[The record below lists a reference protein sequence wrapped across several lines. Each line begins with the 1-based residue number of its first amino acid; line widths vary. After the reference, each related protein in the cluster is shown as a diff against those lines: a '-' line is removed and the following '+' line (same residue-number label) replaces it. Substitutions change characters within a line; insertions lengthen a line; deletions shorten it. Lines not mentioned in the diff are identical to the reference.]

1 MLGGRFVHSH
11 DASSVMLITFVDVVS
26 SPSERSLELGQIDRL
41 AARPTDATVQCV
53 FDDERPQRLMFVA
66 AEDIEDKRLRLR
78 VLAARAPA
86 TEAAR
91 S

>member
-1 MLGGRFVHSH
+1 
-11 DASSVMLITFVDVVS
+11 
-26 SPSERSLELGQIDRL
+26 
-41 AARPTDATVQCV
+41 VQRV

-66 AEDIEDKRLRLR
+66 AEDIEDKWLRLC
-78 VLAARAPA
+78 VLAARAAA

>member
-1 MLGGRFVHSH
+1 LLGGRFVHPH

-26 SPSERSLELGQIDRL
+26 SPSERSLELGQIDRI
-41 AARPTDATVQCV
+41 ATRSTDPTVERI
-53 FDDERPQRLMFVA
+53 FYNERPQRLMFVT

-78 VLAARAPA
+78 VLAAGTAA
-86 TEAAR
+86 AEAAR

>member
-26 SPSERSLELGQIDRL
+26 SPSARSLELRQIDRI
-41 AARPTDATVQCV
+41 AARSTDATVERI
-53 FDDERPQRLMFVA
+53 FYNERPQHLMFVA

-78 VLAARAPA
+78 VLAAGAA
-86 TEAAR
+86 TAEAAR